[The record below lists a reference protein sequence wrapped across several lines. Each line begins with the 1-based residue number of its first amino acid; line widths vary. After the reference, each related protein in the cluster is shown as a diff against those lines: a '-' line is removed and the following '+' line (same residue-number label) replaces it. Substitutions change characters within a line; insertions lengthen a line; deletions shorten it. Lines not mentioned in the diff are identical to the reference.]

1 MLRKHVVR
9 ALALC
14 AALAATAASA
24 QSVLVAGAATPFKL
38 ARTPG
43 GNFLLTE
50 TGTGLH
56 DGSLSLVSVWG
67 DHFRLLSG
75 LPSGP
80 TPEGGAIGPTGV
92 ADAHA
97 TVYIVIG
104 EGDAL
109 GDSPPPT
116 QVPNPEGISS
126 AIFSSVLRA
135 RFTPVPDGIRE
146 GFALTAA
153 DHQVLADGHTVVK
166 TNDSGE
172 RVEIDLLAD
181 FRDLAPDP
189 FLSVRQSNPFAATVA
204 GGLTEADLDELGFAG
219 SVADADFLAR
229 LFPDT
234 PLGRRFE
241 ERRRVYVVDAGMNT
255 VVEVDAVSGR
265 WRVLARVPPQ
275 PNPLFPGF
283 GGPVMD
289 PVPTGIHLAASG
301 DLLVTILPGFPFPP
315 GAAKVLSVDRETGAM
330 TTLFGGLS
338 SATDVLEIGGATY
351 VVELSTDFLGG
362 APGRVV
368 RFAGP
373 GAAPEVVAG
382 GLIGPTGLAWD
393 PSRDELLV
401 AESFTGRVL
410 RVPLAP

>member
-1 MLRKHVVR
+1 MLRKHAVR

-14 AALAATAASA
+14 LALAATAAIA
-24 QSVLVAGAATPFKL
+24 QPVLVAGAATPFKL

-50 TGTGLH
+50 SGTGAH
-56 DGSLSLVSVWG
+56 DGAVHVVSVWG
-67 DHFRLLSG
+67 DRFRLLSG
-75 LPSGP
+75 LPSAV
-80 TPEGGAIGPTGV
+80 TSEGGAIGPTGV
-92 ADAHA
+92 ADAHR
-97 TVYIVIG
+97 TVYIVLG
-104 EGDAL
+104 EGDSL
-109 GDSPPPT
+109 GESVPPT

-126 AIFSSVLRA
+126 AIFSSLLRA
-135 RFTPVPDGIRE
+135 RFEPVPDGIRE

-153 DHQVLADGHTVVK
+153 DHQALADGHTVVK

-189 FLSVRQSNPFAATVA
+189 VLSVRQSNPFAATVA
-204 GGLTEADLDELGFAG
+204 GGLTADDLDELGFAG
-219 SVADADFLAR
+219 DVAAADFFAR

-234 PLGRRFE
+234 ALGRRFE

-255 VVEVDAVSGR
+255 VVEVDAVTGR

-301 DLLVTILPGFPFPP
+301 ELLVTILPGFPFPP
-315 GAAKVLSVDRETGAM
+315 GAAKVLSVDRASGAL
-330 TTLFGGLS
+330 TTRFDGLS
-338 SATDVLEIGGATY
+338 SATDVLEVGGATY
-351 VVELSTDFLGG
+351 VVELSTDFLAG

-368 RFAGP
+368 RFAAP

-382 GLIGPTGLAWD
+382 GLIGPTGLAHD

-401 AESFTGRVL
+401 AESFTGRV
-410 RVPLAP
+410 RRIPLTP